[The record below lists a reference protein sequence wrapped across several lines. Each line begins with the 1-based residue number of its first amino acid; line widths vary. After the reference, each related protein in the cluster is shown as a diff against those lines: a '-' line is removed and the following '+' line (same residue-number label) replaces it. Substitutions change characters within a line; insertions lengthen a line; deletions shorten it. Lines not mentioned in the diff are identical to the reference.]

1 MRNHRWFAPAAAA
14 GHYIP
19 ENTMVGAF
27 PELLN
32 RNPHRRPEPEQYR
45 PERFSDR
52 QSSRTAQLGTGA
64 FRCRR
69 ASSLADSSSASADTC
84 RPIGRRI

>member
-1 MRNHRWFAPAAAA
+1 MRNHRWFAPAAAV

-32 RNPHRRPEPEQYR
+32 RDPHRWPEPEQYR
-45 PERFSDR
+45 PERFSVR
-52 QSSRTAQLGTGA
+52 QSPRTAQLGTGA

-69 ASSLADSSSASADTC
+69 ASSLADSSASADTC
-84 RPIGRRI
+84 RPIGRRT